1 MIHTYAG
8 IKTGTILLSSL
19 LVMLAIS
26 APATGSSENRTSMEA
41 RDQAEL
47 ARQFDTQSQSGAAAQ
62 SSFEQSQSSHPPKA
76 DAGDNQIVTESD
88 NVKLDAR
95 ESSDQ
100 DGDELRY
107 SWELVSP
114 KNFQVRLDE
123 SNSAEPT
130 FVSPALDDATDKL
143 NLIFKLTVDDGKYQA
158 SDAVRIVVTPK
169 DTGDN
174 SNNDNDNK
182 IRTLTVID
190 RGERPSENKLFASD
204 VCGAGTY
211 SYSYLASGV
220 KWRTFPVTYS
230 IDATNSH
237 MDINSAK
244 AAVKKAFVTIDALN
258 QPAYTTF
265 SYRTDTKALISATIT
280 LDSGDKYFVS
290 PTERCG
296 GSGTLFDVQ
305 NIAAHEIGHAINL
318 GHVSDKLQSMYSTSL
333 AGETLKRTLGNGDIK
348 GISNLY

>member
-88 NVKLDAR
+88 NVKLDAGQ
-95 ESSDQ
+95 SSDQ

-190 RGERPSENKLFASD
+190 RGSGPLRTNYLRAMFVALVHIHILIWLQVLSGELFLS
-204 VCGAGTY
+204 
-211 SYSYLASGV
+211 L
-220 KWRTFPVTYS
+220 
-230 IDATNSH
+230 IQLMLQIATW
-237 MDINSAK
+237 
-244 AAVKKAFVTIDALN
+244 
-258 QPAYTTF
+258 
-265 SYRTDTKALISATIT
+265 T
-280 LDSGDKYFVS
+280 L
-290 PTERCG
+290 
-296 GSGTLFDVQ
+296 TLQ
-305 NIAAHEIGHAINL
+305 
-318 GHVSDKLQSMYSTSL
+318 KLQ
-333 AGETLKRTLGNGDIK
+333 
-348 GISNLY
+348 